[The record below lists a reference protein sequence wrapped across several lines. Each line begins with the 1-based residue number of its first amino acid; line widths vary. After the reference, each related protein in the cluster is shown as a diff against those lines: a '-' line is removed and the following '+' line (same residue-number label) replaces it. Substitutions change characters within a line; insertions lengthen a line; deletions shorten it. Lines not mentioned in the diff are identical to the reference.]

1 MDGGDERNMAARSLT
16 ITAARDQLTR
26 LPAELSTEHATLTV
40 TRHGQPVLAVLPW
53 DLYEALLETLEVM
66 GDPALMESLRH
77 SIDDIA
83 AGRVQPL
90 DDALAALDW

>member
-1 MDGGDERNMAARSLT
+1 MAERSLT

-26 LPAELSTEHATLTV
+26 LPTELSNEHATLTV

-53 DLYEALLETLEVM
+53 DLYESLLETLDVM
-66 GDPALMESLRH
+66 GDPALMEALRH

-90 DDALAALDW
+90 DDALAALGW